1 MTIKMGARL
10 VTAGLDAALDKFAE
24 HVKTGVIR
32 AGTQAAA
39 QQFYEAARREV
50 PEKSGALKSAIYQ
63 VYSKDNSGKG
73 QATYHVSWNRSKAP
87 HGHLIEFGT
96 SRAPAHPFLRP
107 AYESVKYSA
116 GDAARQK
123 MKEILS

>member
-1 MTIKMGARL
+1 MSLRMGASL
-10 VTAGLDAALDKFAE
+10 KTAGINAALDKFAE
-24 HVKTGVIR
+24 HVKTRVIR

-39 QQFYEAARREV
+39 QQFYEGARREV
-50 PEKSGALKSAIYQ
+50 PEKTGTLKSAIYQ
-63 VYSKDNSGKG
+63 VYSKDNSGDG
-73 QATYHVSWNRSKAP
+73 QATYHISWNRSKAP

-96 SRAPAHPFLRP
+96 SRAPAQSFLRP

-123 MKEILS
+123 MKELL